1 MKSKLA
7 IMVLGIVLTV
17 VSGCSRRVDP
27 PARKQAPTIAV
38 IKPRRGMA
46 IRSITL
52 PGDLIGY
59 YQSTLYA
66 KVTGYLT
73 HIFVDKGDWVK
84 KGQLL
89 AQIEVPELRQHLD
102 KAEANLAIQRIT
114 YDRLLSVWTKDP
126 RLVAREDVDVALA
139 RFQEAQAAVEE
150 LKALVSYTQII
161 APFTGV
167 ITDRFVDPGAL
178 IKAGGSPPQLGG
190 SPAAGAPAENGASS
204 GTPVLSE
211 AMISTMRIYVYV
223 PEGVVG
229 LIHRGM
235 PAILTV
241 QGLGNRKY
249 QGAVT
254 RFATS
259 LDLSTRTMLT
269 EIDIKNPHHDLYP
282 GMYANVTLELERHPN
297 AIKLPDSAVAS
308 GPQGKFVYVV
318 KGGRLQQV
326 KVTTGIDDGRHVE
339 ITSGLNG
346 SEAVVGT
353 INPTLNAGEKVRPMF
368 TRVATFAGALPQ
380 FITASR

>member
-1 MKSKLA
+1 MKFKLG
-7 IMVLGIVLTV
+7 IMVLGIVLAAA
-17 VSGCSRRVDP
+17 SGCGRRADP
-27 PARKQAPTIAV
+27 PARKRAPAIAV
-38 IKPRRGMA
+38 IKPERGTA

-73 HIFVDKGDWVK
+73 HIYVDKGDWVK
-84 KGQLL
+84 QGQLL
-89 AQIEVPELRQHLD
+89 AEIEVPELKQHLD

-126 RLVAREDVDVALA
+126 RLVAREDVDVARA
-139 RFQEAQAAVEE
+139 RFQEAQAAVDE
-150 LKALVSYTQII
+150 LRALVGYTQII
-161 APFTGV
+161 APFSGV
-167 ITDRFVDPGAL
+167 ITGRFVDPGAL

-190 SPAAGAPAENGASS
+190 SPAAGASAENGAPS

-229 LIHRGM
+229 LIHRGT

-241 QGLGNRKY
+241 QGLGHRKY
-249 QGAVT
+249 EGAVT

-269 EIDIKNPHHDLYP
+269 EIDIKNPRHDLYP
-282 GMYANVTLELERHPN
+282 GMYANVALELERHPD

-308 GPQGKFVYVV
+308 GARGKFVYVV
-318 KGGRLQQV
+318 KRGRLQRV
-326 KVTTGIDDGRHVE
+326 KVTTGIDDGRQVE
-339 ITSGLNG
+339 ITSGLTG

-353 INPTLNAGEKVRPMF
+353 VNPALVGGELVRPIF
-368 TRVATFAGALPQ
+368 TRIPAFAKGSARFL
-380 FITASR
+380 TASR